1 MTDSQQTAAGAA
13 PAEAS
18 RIDAFYFAAW
28 RWHFYAGLFVAPFLI
43 MLATT
48 GLIMLW
54 VSATSELNGER
65 TDVAITGDLLPVSTL
80 AEAAAAAIPGGTV
93 TQYIEPRAPGKV
105 ALFNVAT
112 GADPMAVL
120 VDPYTGSVVD
130 SFVWGDTWYTTA
142 SDIHGTLLIGTTG
155 DRLIEIAAGFGV
167 VLIATGLYLWWP
179 RNGTGWARLLI
190 PNLAARG
197 RSLWKSLH
205 QTVGFWVSAML
216 LVFLVSGLSWAGIWG
231 DTFVKA
237 WNTFPAEKWEAP
249 LSDLTH
255 ADLNPHAEHEVP
267 WTLENTPLPASGS
280 QVGTQAI
287 PGPVTLDAAVAYA
300 RSLGFNGRF
309 QLNLPADETGV
320 WTISHDS
327 MSNDGPNPAADRT
340 IHIDQYSGKV
350 LADVGYADYS
360 AYARMMAWGIAF
372 HEGDMGNW
380 NLALN
385 TLFCLSVIF
394 IAASGV
400 VMWWLRRPAGA
411 RRLAAPPRPAN
422 LPLWKGAVLV
432 GLVVSMAFPLVGI
445 TLIALLALDILVL
458 SHLPALKRAVS

>member
-1 MTDSQQTAAGAA
+1 MTDSQQTAVGKA
-13 PAEAS
+13 PAASS

-28 RWHFYAGLFVAPFLI
+28 RWHFYAGLFVAPFLV
-43 MLATT
+43 MLAVT

-65 TDVAITGDLLPVSTL
+65 TDVAVAGDWLPASTL
-80 AEAAAAAIPGGTV
+80 AESAAAAIPGGTV
-93 TQYIEPRAPGKV
+93 TQYVEPRALGKV

-112 GADPMAVL
+112 DGDPMAVL
-120 VDPYTGSVVD
+120 VDPYTGTVVD
-130 SFVWGDTWYTTA
+130 SFVWGDNWYTFA
-142 SDIHGTLLIGTTG
+142 SEIHGTLLIGTTG
-155 DRLIEIAAGFGV
+155 DRLIEIAAGFSI

-179 RNGTGWARLLI
+179 RSGTSWSRVLI
-190 PNLAARG
+190 PNLAVRG
-197 RSLWKSLH
+197 RGLWKSLH
-205 QTVGFWVSAML
+205 QTVSFWVSAIL
-216 LVFLVSGLSWAGIWG
+216 LVFLISGMSWAGIWG
-231 DTFVKA
+231 DSFVKA
-237 WNTFPAEKWEAP
+237 WNTFPAEKWKAP

-255 ADLNPHAEHEVP
+255 ADLYPHAEHEVP

-280 QVGTQAI
+280 QAGQQVIAGS
-287 PGPVTLDAAVAYA
+287 VTLDSVVAYA

-309 QLNLPADETGV
+309 QLNLPAGETGV

-340 IHIDQYSGKV
+340 LHIDQYTGHV

-360 AYARMMAWGIAF
+360 PYAKAMAWGIAF
-372 HEGDMGNW
+372 HEGDMGIW

-385 TLFCLSVIF
+385 TAFCLSMIF
-394 IAASGV
+394 IAVSGV
-400 VMWWLRRPAGA
+400 VMWWLRRPSGA

-432 GLVVSMAFPLVGI
+432 GLFVSMAFPLVGI
-445 TLIALLALDILVL
+445 TLLTLLALDLLVL
-458 SHLPALKRAVS
+458 SRIPALKRAFS

>member
-1 MTDSQQTAAGAA
+1 MSTSQQTAAGAA
-13 PAEAS
+13 PAEPS
-18 RIDAFYFAAW
+18 RIDTFYFAAW
-28 RWHFYAGLFVAPFLI
+28 RWHFYAGIFVAPFLV
-43 MLATT
+43 MLAVT

-65 TDVAITGDLLPVSTL
+65 TDVAITGDWLPVSTL
-80 AEAAAAAIPGGTV
+80 AEAATAAIPGGTV

-112 GADPMAVL
+112 ETDPMAVL
-120 VDPYTGSVVD
+120 VNPYTAEVVD
-130 SFVWGDTWYTTA
+130 HFTWGDTWYTLA
-142 SDIHGTLLIGTTG
+142 SEIHGTLLIGTTG
-155 DRLIEIAAGFGV
+155 DRLIEIAAGFAI
-167 VLIATGLYLWWP
+167 VLLVTGLYLWWP
-179 RNGTGWARLLI
+179 CNGTPWSRVLI

-197 RSLWKSLH
+197 RSFWKSLH
-205 QTVGFWVSAML
+205 QTVGVWVAALL

-231 DTFVKA
+231 DRFVKA
-237 WNTFPAEKWEAP
+237 WNTFPAAKWDAP
-249 LSDLTH
+249 LSELTH

-267 WTLENTPLPASGS
+267 WTLEDTPLPASGS
-280 QVGTQAI
+280 QAGQQVI
-287 PGPVTLDAAVAYA
+287 PGPVTLDSVVTHA
-300 RSLGFNGRF
+300 RSLGFDGRF
-309 QLNLPADETGV
+309 QLNLPTDATGV

-340 IHIDQYSGKV
+340 IHIDQYTGKV

-360 AYARMMAWGIAF
+360 VYAKAMAWGIAF

-385 TLFCLSVIF
+385 TAFCLAVILLSV
-394 IAASGV
+394 SGM

-422 LPLWKGAVLV
+422 LPLWKGAVLI
-432 GLVVSMAFPLVGI
+432 GLFLSMAFPLVGV
-445 TLIALLALDILVL
+445 TLLALLALDVLVL
-458 SHLPALKRAVS
+458 SRIPAVKRAFS